1 MKMKKMVNWRFKKKQ
16 KYGINCK
23 PFKDAHV
30 QKHKL

>member
-1 MKMKKMVNWRFKKKQ
+1 MKMKKMVNWRLKKTQ

-30 QKHKL
+30 

>member
-1 MKMKKMVNWRFKKKQ
+1 MKMKKMVNWRFKKNQ

-30 QKHKL
+30 

>member
-1 MKMKKMVNWRFKKKQ
+1 MKMKKNGKLEIYKKQ

-30 QKHKL
+30 